1 MRKDIGRRSGPEAP
15 PAEQSGRSEGA
26 PGGGATMALQT
37 RGPPAPLKSPW
48 PWLGRPR
55 AWLGRPRAGPGLPAV
70 AHLQPRSLP
79 AASLV
84 WVMI

>member
-55 AWLGRPRAGPGLPAV
+55 ARPGLLAV